1 MQIILNAHKQLKIE
15 VEKKMQE
22 RIKCN
27 PGARGKKGVSLLFL
41 SHSDF
46 QIHNG
51 TPHPSRAGYI
61 QKSTHGSIYG
71 GSHFAP
77 YTVKNR
83 KGQPSQKSYVH
94 ISPVIISIML
104 MVPNGKSFFLLS

>member
-1 MQIILNAHKQLKIE
+1 MFSTPQVFLHMHTHIN
-15 VEKKMQE
+15 
-22 RIKCN
+22 R
-27 PGARGKKGVSLLFL
+27 GARVKKGVSLLFL
-41 SHSDF
+41 SHGDF

-51 TPHPSRAGYI
+51 TTHHPRAGYI